1 MLAHEEHPCR
11 RQKRVLQTVTAE
23 EYYRLGN
30 ECRQRGDWK
39 HAIENYNEAIELDPQ
54 SPAVE
59 AKQMVESILDFYC
72 KDIYNP

>member
-1 MLAHEEHPCR
+1 M
-11 RQKRVLQTVTAE
+11 TAE
-23 EYYRLGN
+23 EYYRHGN

-59 AKQMVESILDFYC
+59 AKQMVENILDFYC

>member
-1 MLAHEEHPCR
+1 M
-11 RQKRVLQTVTAE
+11 TAE

-30 ECRQRGDWK
+30 EYRQRGDWK

-59 AKQMVESILDFYC
+59 AKQMVENILDFYC

>member
-1 MLAHEEHPCR
+1 MCTRTQPGKSEPTDALDR
-11 RQKRVLQTVTAE
+11 
-23 EYYRLGN
+23 N

-59 AKQMVESILDFYC
+59 AKQMVENILDFYC

>member
-1 MLAHEEHPCR
+1 M
-11 RQKRVLQTVTAE
+11 TAD

-30 ECRQRGDWK
+30 EYRRRGDWK
-39 HAIENYNEAIELDPQ
+39 HAIDNYLEAIELDPQ

-59 AKQMVESILDFYC
+59 AKQMIDDILNFYC

>member
-1 MLAHEEHPCR
+1 M
-11 RQKRVLQTVTAE
+11 TAD

-30 ECRQRGDWK
+30 EYWRRGDWK
-39 HAIENYNEAIELDPQ
+39 HAIDNYLEAIELDPQ

-59 AKQMVESILDFYC
+59 AKQMIDDILNFYC

>member
-1 MLAHEEHPCR
+1 M
-11 RQKRVLQTVTAE
+11 TAE
-23 EYYRLGN
+23 EYYRFGN

-59 AKQMVESILDFYC
+59 AKQMVENILDFYC

>member
-1 MLAHEEHPCR
+1 M
-11 RQKRVLQTVTAE
+11 TAE

-59 AKQMVESILDFYC
+59 AKQMVRISLTSTVR
-72 KDIYNP
+72 IYIIHEEKPCGGLLAP

>member
-1 MLAHEEHPCR
+1 M
-11 RQKRVLQTVTAE
+11 TAE

-59 AKQMVESILDFYC
+59 AKQMVENTSTVR
-72 KDIYNP
+72 IYIIHEEKPCGGLLAP

>member
-1 MLAHEEHPCR
+1 M
-11 RQKRVLQTVTAE
+11 TAD

-30 ECRQRGDWK
+30 EYRRCGDWK
-39 HAIENYNEAIELDPQ
+39 HAIDNYLEAIELDPQ

-59 AKQMVESILDFYC
+59 AKQMIDDILNFYC